1 MTQLNINKK
10 IIASLCTVTVLFLA
24 FSGSGF
30 AMPTSNLEQ
39 EDGGQVGY
47 SVQKMSRDNTEAA
60 YFDLYVKPNDKK
72 VLKARIFNET
82 DKPMTIKMS
91 IFTASTSNKVQ
102 IVYTKKSPKNDDSMQ
117 YYMEDLVKIK
127 AENDEVTVPANG
139 QVDVEAEVT
148 IPKEI
153 SGVLLGSWYFEKK
166 VEEDEGDNET
176 GGVNINNQY
185 SYAMAIRL
193 EASQISNP
201 NINLLDVKA
210 GMDNYRRAI
219 ISTVQNDRPAMM
231 SEVTIST
238 TVKEKGESEVLYET
252 EESNLKIAPNT
263 TFEHITLT
271 EGDLLKAGNYIL
283 EMNVK
288 TNNSK
293 LSKTEWN
300 LKQEFKITD
309 KEVAQLNKEAIN
321 EENSQLSSWMIIA
334 IIAVC
339 LIVVALVVWLFI
351 RRKSKNKPERRKR
364 R

>member
-1 MTQLNINKK
+1 M
-10 IIASLCTVTVLFLA
+10 
-24 FSGSGF
+24 FSMFNGYVF

-127 AENDEVTVPANG
+127 ADNDEVTVPAKG
-139 QVDVEAEVT
+139 QVDVEAEAK

-166 VEEDEGDNET
+166 VDEEEQEGTRE
-176 GGVNINNQY
+176 GVNINNQY
-185 SYAMAIRL
+185 SYAMAIKL

-210 GMDNYRRAI
+210 GMENYRRAI
-219 ISTVQNDRPAMM
+219 VSTVQNDRPAMM
-231 SEVTIST
+231 TGVTIST
-238 TVKEKGESEVLYET
+238 TVKEKGESEVLYESK
-252 EESNLKIAPNT
+252 ESNLKIAPNT

-271 EGDLLKAGNYIL
+271 EGDLLKAGNYVL

-293 LSKTEWN
+293 LSKTEWD
-300 LKQEFKITD
+300 LKQAFEITD
-309 KEVAQLNKEAIN
+309 QEVTTLNKDAVN
-321 EENSQLSSWMIIA
+321 EENSQMSMWLIITVIVIILA
-334 IIAVC
+334 VIAVV
-339 LIVVALVVWLFI
+339 IWLFL
-351 RRKSKNKPERRKR
+351 RKKSKNKEVRRKR
-364 R
+364 KK

>member
-1 MTQLNINKK
+1 MTI
-10 IIASLCTVTVLFLA
+10 LFFM
-24 FSGSGF
+24 FSGLGF

-47 SVQKMSRDNTEAA
+47 SIQKMSRDNTEAA
-60 YFDLYVKPNDKK
+60 YFDLYVKPEDEK

-127 AENDEVTVPANG
+127 ADNNEVTVPANEY
-139 QVDVEAEVT
+139 VDVEANVK

-153 SGVLLGSWYFEKK
+153 SGVMLGSWYFEKK
-166 VEEDEGDNET
+166 IEGSEEET
-176 GGVNINNQY
+176 ESKGVNINNQY
-185 SYAMAIRL
+185 SYAMAIKL

-210 GMDNYRRAI
+210 GMENYHRAI
-219 ISTVQNDRPAMM
+219 VSTVQNDRPAMM
-231 SEVTIST
+231 SDVTIST
-238 TVKEKGESEVLYET
+238 TVKEKGESEVLFET

-271 EGDLLKAGNYIL
+271 GGDLLRAGDYVL
-283 EMNVK
+283 EMHVK

-293 LSKTEWN
+293 LSKTEWD
-300 LKQEFKITD
+300 LKQEFTITD
-309 KEVAQLNKEAIN
+309 QEVKKLNKEAIN
-321 EENSQLSSWMIIA
+321 EENSQISMWMIIT
-334 IIAVC
+334 IIAFC
-339 LIVVALVVWLFI
+339 LLVIAVVIWLFL
-351 RRKSKNKPERRKR
+351 RKKSKNKPVRRKR